1 MQQITT
7 PRFTSSRHNRNDAH
21 INSWRDNSSIHS
33 VCTGLRQM
41 VLQHRWGRRTG
52 VTIPNQK
59 AMSDWYL
66 ITKEQLDFSNSFSLD
81 IETICKEGSVP
92 SSRWPTSSKRKGIF
106 EFLSHIALFKHIF
119 LHYFCLHTMFSNL
132 FWWFFLHM
140 SFLWFFLWFFLIF
153 LFVFCFVCFMKR
165 EKEKN
170 VMKLIWHVGGRS
182 RRSQES
188 GSNYQKYCMKKC

>member
-1 MQQITT
+1 
-7 PRFTSSRHNRNDAH
+7 
-21 INSWRDNSSIHS
+21 
-33 VCTGLRQM
+33 
-41 VLQHRWGRRTG
+41 
-52 VTIPNQK
+52 
-59 AMSDWYL
+59 MSDWYL
-66 ITKEQLDFSNSFSLD
+66 ITKEQLDFTNSFSLD

-106 EFLSHIALFKHIF
+106 ELLSHIALFKHIF
-119 LHYFCLHTMFSNL
+119 YITFACILCFPIYFDD
-132 FWWFFLHM
+132 FF
-140 SFLWFFLWFFLIF
+140 FIWVFFDFFFDFFLIF